1 MQRHRQHRYTPPI
14 DPNSATGPD
23 ASYLRRI
30 RAEMELVD
38 SMPASIR
45 RAVHERGMIAAG
57 IEAVTI
63 SRTAA
68 AQQAAYMA
76 KRRATRGHAAR
87 YVAPKIDGWNYG
99 D

>member
-1 MQRHRQHRYTPPI
+1 MRHRQHRYTPPI
-14 DPNSATGPD
+14 DPNTATGPD

-38 SMPASIR
+38 NMPPEIR
-45 RAVHERGMIAAG
+45 RRVHEHGMIAAG
-57 IEAVTI
+57 LDAVAV

-68 AQQAAYMA
+68 KQQAAYMA

-87 YVAPKIDGWNYG
+87 YVAPKIEGWNYG